1 MIRLAKVL
9 REGTSYTQREVIDLL
24 VEFSGF
30 KDRVQKKFKELSREL
45 EGKPNEHELWV
56 NLYLVSTDYAEELAI
71 KKQKQEALMQKA
83 S

>member
-1 MIRLAKVL
+1 MAKAL
-9 REGTSYTQREVIDLL
+9 REGASYTQREVLDLL

-56 NLYLVSTDYAEELAI
+56 NLYLVSADYAEELAI

>member
-1 MIRLAKVL
+1 MIQLAKAL
-9 REGTSYTQREVIDLL
+9 REGASYTQREVLDLL

-56 NLYLVSTDYAEELAI
+56 NLYLVSADYAEELAI

>member
-1 MIRLAKVL
+1 MAKVL
-9 REGTSYTQREVIDLL
+9 REGASYNQREVLDLL
-24 VEFSGF
+24 IEFSGF

-56 NLYLVSTDYAEELAI
+56 NLYLVSADYAEELNI
-71 KKQKQEALMQKA
+71 KKQKQETLMQKA

>member
-1 MIRLAKVL
+1 MAKPL

-24 VEFSGF
+24 VEFSAF
-30 KDRVQKKFKELSREL
+30 KDRVTKKFKEIAREF

-56 NLYLVSTDYAEELAI
+56 NIYLISSDYAEEVA
-71 KKQKQEALMQKA
+71 KKIPKQELPKV

>member
-1 MIRLAKVL
+1 MIQLAKVL
-9 REGTSYTQREVIDLL
+9 REGASYTQREVLDLL

-56 NLYLVSTDYAEELAI
+56 NLYLVSADYAEELAI

>member
-1 MIRLAKVL
+1 MAKAL
-9 REGTSYTQREVIDLL
+9 REGTSYNQREVIDLMI
-24 VEFSGF
+24 EFSGF

-56 NLYLVSTDYAEELAI
+56 NLYLVSSDYAEELAI
-71 KKQKQEALMQKA
+71 KRQKQEALIQKV

>member
-1 MIRLAKVL
+1 MAKVL
-9 REGTSYTQREVIDLL
+9 REGASYTQREVLDLL

-56 NLYLVSTDYAEELAI
+56 NLYLVSADYAEELAI

>member
-1 MIRLAKVL
+1 LAKVL
-9 REGTSYTQREVIDLL
+9 REGASYNQREVLDLL
-24 VEFSGF
+24 IEFSGF

-56 NLYLVSTDYAEELAI
+56 NLYLVSADYAEELNI
-71 KKQKQEALMQKA
+71 KKQKQETLMQKA

>member
-1 MIRLAKVL
+1 MVKAL
-9 REGTSYTQREVIDLL
+9 REGTSFNQREVIDLL

-30 KDRVQKKFKELSREL
+30 KDRVQKKFKDLSREL

-56 NLYLVSTDYAEELAI
+56 NLYLVSADYAEEMAI
-71 KKQKQEALMQKA
+71 KRQKQEALIQKV

>member
-1 MIRLAKVL
+1 MAKPL

-24 VEFSGF
+24 VEFSAF
-30 KDRVQKKFKELSREL
+30 KDRVTKKFKEIAREF

-56 NLYLVSTDYAEELAI
+56 NIYLISSDYAEEVA
-71 KKQKQEALMQKA
+71 KKILKQELPKV

>member
-1 MIRLAKVL
+1 MAKVL
-9 REGTSYTQREVIDLL
+9 REGTSYNQREVIDLL
-24 VEFSGF
+24 MEFSGF

-56 NLYLVSTDYAEELAI
+56 NLYLVSTDYAEEITI
-71 KKQKQEALMQKA
+71 KKQKQDTLIQKA

>member
-1 MIRLAKVL
+1 MAKVL
-9 REGTSYTQREVIDLL
+9 REGASYNQREVLDLL
-24 VEFSGF
+24 MEFSGF

-56 NLYLVSTDYAEELAI
+56 NLYLVSADYAEELSI

>member
-1 MIRLAKVL
+1 MAKVL
-9 REGTSYTQREVIDLL
+9 REGTSYTQRDVIDLL

>member
-9 REGTSYTQREVIDLL
+9 REGTSYTQRDVIDLL

>member
-1 MIRLAKVL
+1 MAKVL
-9 REGTSYTQREVIDLL
+9 REGASYNQREVLDLL

-56 NLYLVSTDYAEELAI
+56 NLYLVSADYAEELAI

>member
-1 MIRLAKVL
+1 MAKVL

>member
-1 MIRLAKVL
+1 M
-9 REGTSYTQREVIDLL
+9 
-24 VEFSGF
+24 EFSGF

-56 NLYLVSTDYAEELAI
+56 NLYLVSADYAEELSI

>member
-1 MIRLAKVL
+1 LAKVL
-9 REGTSYTQREVIDLL
+9 REGASYNQREVLDLL

-30 KDRVQKKFKELSREL
+30 KDRVQKKFKDLSREL

-56 NLYLVSTDYAEELAI
+56 NLYLVSADYAEELAI

>member
-1 MIRLAKVL
+1 LAKVL
-9 REGTSYTQREVIDLL
+9 REGTSYNQREVIDLL
-24 VEFSGF
+24 MEFSGF

-56 NLYLVSTDYAEELAI
+56 NLYLVSTDYAEEITI
-71 KKQKQEALMQKA
+71 KKQKQDTLIQKA

>member
-1 MIRLAKVL
+1 MAKVL
-9 REGTSYTQREVIDLL
+9 REGASYNQREVLDLL

-30 KDRVQKKFKELSREL
+30 KDRVQKKFKDLSREL

-56 NLYLVSTDYAEELAI
+56 NLYLVSADYAEELAI